1 MAVMISAIANGGKVL
16 WPRLVQRIEPAD
28 PHSDEP
34 IIEFPQKPPRDQL
47 GVSERSL
54 NLTREAMLADVESG
68 GTGKAALVPGMSIG
82 GKTGTAQI
90 TDPQGK
96 VVGHTT
102 WFASCAPFENPRWVV
117 VVMVE
122 EGASGGG
129 TCAPVAAKIYR
140 TIQKLELEGRP
151 SVARNN

>member
-1 MAVMISAIANGGKVL
+1 
-16 WPRLVQRIEPAD
+16 
-28 PHSDEP
+28 
-34 IIEFPQKPPRDQL
+34 
-47 GVSERSL
+47 
-54 NLTREAMLADVESG
+54 MLADVEEG
-68 GTGKAALVPGMSIG
+68 GTGKAALVPGMKIG

-90 TDPQGK
+90 TNPRGQI
-96 VVGHTT
+96 VGHTT

-140 TIQKLELEGRP
+140 AIQKLEAEGHP
-151 SVARNN
+151 SVALNTP